1 MQQLEKVVSRLETV
15 AAKLENLGQGKPQL
29 APKPANLIGAP
40 STQAPPHVRAY
51 DVALGDT
58 IENWSSISDQIGG
71 DVKIMRE
78 KVTAVLNDLRY
89 FLWTAAGR
97 VEPSVDEIQKLF
109 SPMVDHISEINK
121 FKDSRR
127 QAPQFNQLCAVA
139 EGIPA
144 VGWVLV
150 KKTPAAHVKEML
162 DSSMFYINR
171 VLKEFKEGDQKNV
184 EWARLWRS
192 LLEAMQLFV
201 RQTHTTG
208 LVWNSSPG
216 CSPPPNDDRSTMSR
230 GVTGAPAPPPPP
242 PPPPGLFSADN
253 VTTSDSAKAGRD
265 ALFAEI
271 NKGEAVTAGLRKVT
285 AEMQTHKNPALRK
298 HTPEPPVSHGGNR
311 VSHEHPP
318 STTATVSSSRAPCLE
333 LKGGKQWNVEFMVND
348 PNVVV
353 NVTDKKQT
361 VYIYK
366 CEGSMIA
373 VKGKANS
380 ITLDSCRKTS
390 VVFDG
395 VVGQC
400 ETINCQRIEIQTLGE
415 MPTIS
420 IQKTD
425 GCQVYL
431 SEASTNAEIVTS
443 KSSEM
448 NVLIPKGNGDYIELP
463 IPEQF
468 KTTYDGSKLVT
479 CVSDTF

>member
-1 MQQLEKVVSRLETV
+1 M
-15 AAKLENLGQGKPQL
+15 
-29 APKPANLIGAP
+29 
-40 STQAPPHVRAY
+40 
-51 DVALGDT
+51 GDT

-71 DVKIMRE
+71 DRE
-78 KVTAVLNDLRY
+78 KVTAVLNYLRF

-97 VEPSVDEIQKLF
+97 VEPSVDEVQKLF

-216 CSPPPNDDRSTMSR
+216 CSPPPNDDRSIMSR

-242 PPPPGLFSADN
+242 PPPPVIDVQFHHFNILVFSADN
-253 VTTSDSAKAGRD
+253 VTTSESAKAGRD

-271 NKGEAVTAGLRKVT
+271 NRGEAVTAGLRKVT

-298 HTPEPPVSHGGNR
+298 HVSVLINHR
-311 VSHEHPP
+311 F
-318 STTATVSSSRAPCLE
+318 
-333 LKGGKQWNVEFMVND
+333 K
-348 PNVVV
+348 
-353 NVTDKKQT
+353 
-361 VYIYK
+361 
-366 CEGSMIA
+366 

-400 ETINCQRIEIQTLGE
+400 ETINCQRIEIQTLAE

-431 SEASTNAEIVTS
+431 SEASKNAEIVTS

-448 NVLIPKGNGDYIELP
+448 NVLIPKGNGDYVGFFTAIGKLLFHIVYQRLQREVFIVCCGQGIE
-463 IPEQF
+463 
-468 KTTYDGSKLVT
+468 GAVG
-479 CVSDTF
+479 